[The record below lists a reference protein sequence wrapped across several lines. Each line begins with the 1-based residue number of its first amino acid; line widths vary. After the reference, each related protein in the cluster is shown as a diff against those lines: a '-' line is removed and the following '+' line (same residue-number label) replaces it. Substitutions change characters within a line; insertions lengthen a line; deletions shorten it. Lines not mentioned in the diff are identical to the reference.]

1 MVQVSGRDRV
11 FLSGRAPLWMYAT
24 AAAHVSPENRTLAV
38 LDPRHEAWVV
48 VAGNEHDSGTLLELH
63 PGHSA
68 KPPWTEQHPSALRAE
83 RCPGGVQLS
92 LKDEAGDVTHG
103 NIGDLCNQAV
113 RFAEEA
119 DSQLVCWSGRCPLW
133 LIAAIT
139 HQLAIERPAS
149 ALGVYD
155 PRRAGIII
163 SRPSSDQSYELGEL
177 ILDRRDSQAPPIR
190 VIGVIGDPNSG
201 KSVFSWKLMI
211 ALLNLETSP
220 RVFRLDADVR
230 SPTAPWALQTDLGRK
245 LRTAEKRE
253 WNDDQDIPMLTD
265 NLARLRESSM
275 QIVLVDL
282 PGGDFSQEPPQ
293 RIPEAR
299 KPLFVDIPEYLLV
312 QKDDRVAAAWRTE
325 VANSNP
331 DAKIIT
337 EILSR
342 RCDSPDR
349 GEVTGRVLP
358 APLDRET
365 LDVPDPV
372 ITDLAFRL
380 ANDIASIN

>member
-1 MVQVSGRDRV
+1 
-11 FLSGRAPLWMYAT
+11 MYAT

-38 LDPRHEAWVV
+38 LDPKHEAWVV

-63 PGHSA
+63 PGHSTR
-68 KPPWTEQHPSALRAE
+68 PPRNEQHQAALRAE

-92 LKDEAGDVTHG
+92 LEDEAGDVTHS
-103 NIGDLCNQAV
+103 NTGDLCDQAV
-113 RFAEEA
+113 RLAKET
-119 DSQLVCWSGRCPLW
+119 DSRLVCWSGRCPVW

-139 HQLAIERPAS
+139 HQLAIERPKA

-155 PRRAGIII
+155 PRRAGIVI
-163 SRPSSDQSYELGEL
+163 SRPSSDQSYELGQL
-177 ILDRRDSQAPPIR
+177 ILDLRGSQAPPTR
-190 VIGVIGDPNSG
+190 VIGVVGDPNSG

-230 SPTAPWALQTDLGRK
+230 APTAPWALQNDLGRK
-245 LRTAEKRE
+245 LRTAEKRD
-253 WNDDQDIPMLTD
+253 WNDDQDIPMLRD

-299 KPLFVDIPEYLLV
+299 KPLFADIPEYLLV
-312 QKDDRVAAAWRTE
+312 QKDDRVADAWRTE
-325 VANSNP
+325 VTNANP

-342 RCDSPDR
+342 RGDSPDR
-349 GEVTGRVLP
+349 GEVTERVLP
-358 APLDRET
+358 APLERDT
-365 LDVPDPV
+365 LDDPDPV
-372 ITDLAFRL
+372 ITDLAGRL
-380 ANDIASIN
+380 ADDIASIN